1 MRRLMSSAAV
11 AVMLFAA
18 GSVSAAPA
26 AKAAKPEPAVAATS
40 IGSKGATFATV
51 TTQLPRNVR
60 PSHYDLAFTPD
71 TDKMVFTAR
80 VKIAIEVVEPT
91 ATVTLQAADLTFSK
105 AEIARQNGEKV
116 GAASIKV
123 DGEAQTAAFTFGKV
137 LPKGKYV
144 LSIDYAG
151 KIYKQAAG
159 LFALDYETEAGKKRA
174 IYTQFENSDARRFI
188 PSWDEPFYKATYS
201 VEATIPTGQMALGNM
216 PIASSK
222 DIGGGK
228 TVVTFA
234 TSPKMSTYLLFFGLG
249 EFDRASVKSAGADV
263 GVVTKKGDTP
273 KAQFA
278 LKSAADILP
287 WYNDY
292 FGTPYPLPVLDNIA
306 APGRSQFFSAMEN
319 WGAIFYFEY
328 ALLLDPKISTETDKQ
343 NVFTTVAHEMAHQWF
358 GDLVT
363 MAWWDDLWLNEGFA
377 SWMEGRATEH
387 FHPEWNAAIG
397 AVNNREYAM
406 NLDALQTTHPV
417 VQHVTTVEQASQ
429 AFDAITYQKG
439 EAVIRML
446 ESYVGHDAWR
456 DGVRAYMKQHAHGN
470 TVSDDLWSAVETAA
484 GKPIKAIAHDFTLQP
499 GVPLITV
506 SNATCTAGKTTLTLT
521 QGEFSKDAPDKKA
534 LTWRVPVTVQALG
547 DEKGGGG
554 TAKTLVTGGK
564 GSVTVDGCG
573 PIVVNAGQSG
583 YFRTQ
588 YGPERFAGIVQNF
601 AKLAP
606 IDQLGVIS
614 DAWSM
619 GLAGYQPATDFLEL
633 AKATPADTDPQ
644 VLSKVASTFS
654 AIDSYY
660 EGMPAERAAFRK
672 LAIAQLR
679 PLLTKVGWTAKPGEA
694 DNVAILRADLIGAL
708 GGLGD
713 SEVVAE
719 ATRRFNADKT
729 DPSAIPG
736 PLRKTILGVVAKHAD
751 AATWDAIHAQ
761 AQAEKTPLVRNQLYA
776 LLAAAEDE
784 ALARKAL
791 ALALTTEPGET
802 LSSTMISKVAS
813 LHPDLTFDWAVA
825 NKDAV
830 NDKVD
835 SSSRTRFIPGLG
847 QASSNPATAEKIK
860 AWAAANLAEGS
871 RKEADKAAAAVLNRA
886 RIRQDRLPAITAW
899 VAKAG

>member
-26 AKAAKPEPAVAATS
+26 AKAAAAKAKPVASAAAAGTP
-40 IGSKGATFATV
+40 GATFASV
-51 TTQLPRNVR
+51 TSQLPRNVR

-71 TDKMVFTAR
+71 LDKLTFTAQ

-91 ATVTLQAADLTFSK
+91 ATVTLQAADLTFDKVS
-105 AEIARQNGEKV
+105 IAGVGQAKV
-116 GAASIKV
+116 KV
-123 DGEAQTAAFTFGKV
+123 DADAQTASFTFDKP
-137 LPKGKYV
+137 LAKGKYV
-144 LSIDYAG
+144 LAIDYAG

-201 VEATIPTGQMALGNM
+201 VEATIPTGQMALNNM

-222 DIGGGK
+222 DLGNGK
-228 TVVTFA
+228 TVVKFA

-249 EFDRASVKSAGADV
+249 DFDRASVKAGGADV
-263 GVVTKKGDTP
+263 GVVTKKGDIP

-278 LKSAADILP
+278 LKSAAEILP

-387 FHPEWNAAIG
+387 FHPEWNGALEAVGGREAAMSVDSL
-397 AVNNREYAM
+397 A
-406 NLDALQTTHPV
+406 TTHPV
-417 VQHVTTVEQASQ
+417 VQHVATVEQASQ
-429 AFDAITYQKG
+429 AFDTITYQKG

-456 DGVRAYMKQHAHGN
+456 DGVRAYMKKHNHGN
-470 TVSDDLWSAVETAA
+470 TVSDDLWSAVEASA
-484 GKPIKAIAHDFTLQP
+484 KKPIKAIAHDFTLQP

-506 SNATCTAGKTTLTLT
+506 TGETCAAGKTTLTFT
-521 QGEFSKDAPDKKA
+521 QGEFSRDHQDKKPLA
-534 LTWRVPVTVQALG
+534 WRVPVTVKALG
-547 DEKGGGG
+547 GGE
-554 TAKTLVTGGK
+554 AKTLVVGGK
-564 GSVTVDGCG
+564 GSVTVAGCG
-573 PIVVNAGQSG
+573 PVVVNAGQAG

-588 YGPERFAGIVQNF
+588 YGPERFGKIAANF
-601 AKLAP
+601 AKLPA
-606 IDQLGVIS
+606 IDQLGLMTDS
-614 DAWSM
+614 WAM
-619 GLAGYQPATDFLEL
+619 GLAGYQPATDFLDIS
-633 AKATPADTDPQ
+633 KMVPADADPL
-644 VLSKVASTFS
+644 VLSRMAGTFLG
-654 AIDSYY
+654 IDGYY
-660 EGMPAERAAFRK
+660 EGQPAERAAFRK
-672 LAIAQLR
+672 FAIARLR
-679 PLLTKVGWTAKPGEA
+679 PLLAKVGWTAKPGEA
-694 DNVAILRADLIGAL
+694 DNIAILRNDLIGVL

-713 SEVVAE
+713 PDVVAE
-719 ATRRFNADKT
+719 ATRRFNASKT
-729 DPSAIPG
+729 DPSALPG
-736 PLRKTILGVVAKHAD
+736 PLRRTITSVVAKHAD
-751 AATWDAIHAQ
+751 AATWDAIRAQ
-761 AQAEKTPLVRNQLYA
+761 AQAEKTPLIRNQLYS
-776 LLAAAEDE
+776 LLASAEDE
-784 ALARKAL
+784 TLAQKAL
-791 ALALTTEPGET
+791 DLALTPEPGET
-802 LSSTMISKVAS
+802 LSSSMISGVARN
-813 LHPDLTFDWAVA
+813 HPDMTFDWAVA
-825 NKDAV
+825 HKDAV
-830 NDKVD
+830 NEKVD

-847 QASSNPATAEKIK
+847 ASSSNPAMADKIK
-860 AWAAANLAEGS
+860 AYAAANLAEGS
-871 RKEADKAAAAVLNRA
+871 RKEAEKAAAGVLNRA
-886 RIRQDRLPAITAW
+886 KIRQQRLPAITAW
-899 VAKAG
+899 VAKNG

>member
-11 AVMLFAA
+11 AVILFAA
-18 GSVSAAPA
+18 GNVSAATA
-26 AKAAKPEPAVAATS
+26 AKAKPKPVAVAQA
-40 IGSKGATFATV
+40 GSKGATFASV

-60 PSHYDLAFTPD
+60 PSHYDLSFTPD
-71 TDKMVFTAR
+71 ADKMSFAAK

-91 ATVTLQAADLTFSK
+91 STITLQAADLAFSK
-105 AEIARQNGEKV
+105 AEITGV
-116 GAASIKV
+116 GAATVKV
-123 DGEAQTAAFTFGKV
+123 DDEAQTASFTFAKA

-144 LSIDYAG
+144 LALDYTG
-151 KIYKQAAG
+151 KIYTQAAG
-159 LFALDYETEAGKKRA
+159 LFALDYETETGKKRA

-222 DIGGGK
+222 DLGNGK
-228 TVVTFA
+228 TLVKFA
-234 TSPKMSTYLLFFGLG
+234 TSPKMSTYLLFFGVG
-249 EFDRASVKSAGADV
+249 EFDRASVKSAGVDV

-273 KAQFA
+273 KAAFA

-328 ALLLDPKISTETDKQ
+328 AMNLDPKISTESDKQ

-387 FHPEWNAAIG
+387 FHPEWNSALG
-397 AVNNREYAM
+397 SVGGREYAM
-406 NLDALQTTHPV
+406 GLDALSTTHPV

-456 DGVRAYMKQHAHGN
+456 DGVRAYMKKHAHGN
-470 TVSDDLWSAVETAA
+470 TVSDDLWSSVEAA
-484 GKPIKAIAHDFTLQP
+484 AKKPILAIAHDFTLQP

-506 SNATCTAGKTTLTLT
+506 DAATCAAGKTTLTLT
-521 QGEFSKDAPDKKA
+521 QGQFSKDRPDKA
-534 LTWRVPVTVQALG
+534 PLIWRTPVTVQAV
-547 DEKGGGG
+547 GGGQ
-554 TAKTLVTGGK
+554 AKTLVTGGK

-573 PIVVNAGQSG
+573 PVVVNAGQAG

-601 AKLAP
+601 AKLPA
-606 IDQLGVIS
+606 IDQLGVMG

-619 GLAGYQPATDFLEL
+619 GLAGYQPATDFLDL
-633 AKATPADTDPQ
+633 AKATPADAEPQ
-644 VLSKVASTFS
+644 VFSQIAGVYS
-654 AIDSYY
+654 AIDGLY

-672 LAIAQLR
+672 LAIAKLR
-679 PLLTKVGWTAKPGEA
+679 PLLAKIGWSAKAGEP
-694 DNVAILRADLIGAL
+694 DSTAILRGQLIGTL

-713 SEVVAE
+713 ADVVAE

-736 PLRKTILGVVAKHAD
+736 NLRRTILGVVARHAD
-751 AATWDAIHAQ
+751 AATWDNIHAQ
-761 AQAEKTPLVRNQLYA
+761 AVAEKTPLIRAQLFS
-776 LLAAAEDE
+776 LLASAEDE
-784 ALARKAL
+784 TLAKKAL
-791 ALALTTEPGET
+791 ELALTPEPGET
-802 LSSTMISKVAS
+802 MSSTMIGRVAGS
-813 LHPDLTFDWAVA
+813 HPDMTFDWAVA
-825 NKDAV
+825 NKDKV
-830 NDKVD
+830 NAKVD
-835 SSSRTRFIPGLG
+835 STSRTRFIPGLG
-847 QASSNPATAEKIK
+847 ASSSNPATAEKIK

-871 RKEADKAAAAVLNRA
+871 RGEADKAAASVLNRA
-886 RIRQDRLPAITAW
+886 KIREQRLPAITAW
-899 VAKAG
+899 VGKNG

>member
-1 MRRLMSSAAV
+1 MRRLMSSTAV
-11 AVMLFAA
+11 AVILFAA
-18 GSVSAAPA
+18 GNVSAATA
-26 AKAAKPEPAVAATS
+26 AKAQVKAKPAAVAAQA
-40 IGSKGATFATV
+40 GGKGATFASV
-51 TTQLPRNVR
+51 TTQLPRAVR
-60 PSHYDLAFTPD
+60 PSHYDLSFTPD
-71 TDKMVFTAR
+71 ADKMSFAAS

-91 ATVTLQAADLTFSK
+91 ATVTLQAADLVFSK
-105 AEIARQNGEKV
+105 AEIAKSTGESV
-116 GAASIKV
+116 GAAKVKV
-123 DGEAQTAAFTFGKV
+123 DDEAQTASFTFAKA

-144 LSIDYAG
+144 LALDYTG
-151 KIYKQAAG
+151 KIYTQAAG
-159 LFALDYETEAGKKRA
+159 LFALDYETETGKKRA

-222 DIGGGK
+222 DLGGGK
-228 TVVTFA
+228 TLVKFA

-249 EFDRASVKSAGADV
+249 EFDRASVKSAGVDV

-273 KAQFA
+273 KAAFA

-328 ALLLDPKISTETDKQ
+328 AMNLDPKISTESDKQ
-343 NVFTTVAHEMAHQWF
+343 DVFTTVAHEMAHQWF

-387 FHPEWNAAIG
+387 FHPEWNATLN
-397 AVNNREYAM
+397 AVGGREYAM
-406 NLDALQTTHPV
+406 GLDALSTTHPV

-456 DGVRAYMKQHAHGN
+456 DGVRAYMKKHAHGN
-470 TVSDDLWSAVETAA
+470 TVSDDLWSSVEAA
-484 GKPIKAIAHDFTLQP
+484 AKKPITAIAHDFTLQP

-506 SNATCTAGKTTLTLT
+506 DAATCAAGKTTLTLT
-521 QGEFSKDAPDKKA
+521 QSEFSKDMPGKKP
-534 LTWRVPVTVQALG
+534 LLWRVPVTVQAI
-547 DEKGGGG
+547 GGGE
-554 TAKTLVTGGK
+554 AKTLVAGGK

-573 PIVVNAGQSG
+573 PVVVNAGQTG

-601 AKLAP
+601 AKLPA
-606 IDQLGVIS
+606 IDQLGVRS

-619 GLAGYQPATDFLEL
+619 GLAGYQPATDFLDL
-633 AKATPADTDPQ
+633 AKATPAEADPQ
-644 VLSKVASTFS
+644 VFSKIAGVYSG
-654 AIDSYY
+654 IDGLY

-672 LAIAQLR
+672 LAVAKLR
-679 PLLTKVGWTAKPGEA
+679 PLLAKVGWSAQAGEA
-694 DNVAILRADLIGAL
+694 DRIAILRGELIGTL

-713 SEVVAE
+713 PDVVAE

-736 PLRKTILGVVAKHAD
+736 ALRKTILSVVARHAD
-751 AATWDAIHAQ
+751 AATWDNIHAQ
-761 AQAEKTPLVRNQLYA
+761 ALAEKTPLIRAQLFS
-776 LLAAAEDE
+776 LLASAEDE
-784 ALARKAL
+784 TLAQKAL
-791 ALALTTEPGET
+791 ELALTPEPGET
-802 LSSTMISKVAS
+802 MSSSMISRVAGS
-813 LHPDLTFDWAVA
+813 HPDMTFDWAVA
-825 NKDAV
+825 NKDKV
-830 NDKVD
+830 NAKVD
-835 SSSRTRFIPGLG
+835 STSRTRFIPGLG
-847 QASSNPATAEKIK
+847 AGSSNPATAEKIK

-871 RKEADKAAAAVLNRA
+871 RKEGDKAAVSVLNRA
-886 RIRQDRLPAITAW
+886 KIREQRLPAITAW
-899 VAKAG
+899 VAKNG

>member
-1 MRRLMSSAAV
+1 MRRLMSSAAA
-11 AVMLFAA
+11 AVILFAA
-18 GSVSAAPA
+18 GGVSAAPA
-26 AKAAKPEPAVAATS
+26 AKAQVHAKAKPAAAQM
-40 IGSKGATFATV
+40 GAKGATFATV

-71 TDKMVFTAR
+71 ADKMTFAAK

-91 ATVTLQAADLTFSK
+91 ATVTLQAADLTFDK
-105 AEIARQNGEKV
+105 AEIAGV
-116 GAASIKV
+116 GAAKVKV
-123 DGEAQTAAFTFGKV
+123 DNDAQIASFTFGKT

-144 LSIDYAG
+144 LAIDYSG
-151 KIYKQAAG
+151 KIYTQAAG

-201 VEATIPTGQMALGNM
+201 VEATIPTGQMALNNM
-216 PIASSK
+216 PIQSSK
-222 DIGGGK
+222 DLGNGK
-228 TVVTFA
+228 TVVKFA

-249 EFDRASVKSAGADV
+249 EFDRASVKAGGADI

-306 APGRSQFFSAMEN
+306 APGRSQFFAAMEN

-343 NVFTTVAHEMAHQWF
+343 NIFTDVAHEMAHQWF

-387 FHPEWNAAIG
+387 FHPEWNG
-397 AVNNREYAM
+397 ALTAVGSREYAM
-406 NLDALQTTHPV
+406 NLDALSTTHPV

-429 AFDAITYQKG
+429 AFDGITYQKG

-456 DGVRAYMKQHAHGN
+456 DGVRAYMKKHNHGN
-470 TVSDDLWSAVETAA
+470 TVSDDLWTAIEASAK
-484 GKPIKAIAHDFTLQP
+484 KPIKAIAHDFTLQP

-506 SNATCTAGKTTLTLT
+506 DSATCAAGKTTLALT
-521 QGEFSKDAPDKKA
+521 QSEFSKDAPDKKP

-547 DEKGGGG
+547 GGE
-554 TAKTLVTGGK
+554 AKTLVTGGK
-564 GSVTVDGCG
+564 GSVTVSGCG
-573 PIVVNAGQSG
+573 PIVVNAGQTG

-588 YGPERFAGIVQNF
+588 YGPARFAGIVQNF
-601 AKLAP
+601 AKLPA

-619 GLAGYQPATDFLEL
+619 GLAGYQPATDFLDL
-633 AKATPADTDPQ
+633 AKATPANAEPQ
-644 VLSKVASTFS
+644 VLSKVASTYL
-654 AIDSYY
+654 AIDGYY
-660 EGMPAERAAFRK
+660 EGMPTERAAFRK

-679 PLLTKVGWTAKPGEA
+679 PLLAKVGWTPKAGEA
-694 DNVAILRADLIGAL
+694 DKVAILRADLIGAL

-713 SEVVAE
+713 ADVVAE
-719 ATRRFNADKT
+719 ATRRFNAEKT

-736 PLRKTILGVVAKHAD
+736 PLRKTVLGVVAKHAD

-761 AQAEKTPLVRNQLYA
+761 AAAEKTPLVRNQLFS

-784 ALARKAL
+784 ALAKKAL
-791 ALALTTEPGET
+791 ELALTSEPGET
-802 LSSTMISKVAS
+802 LSSSMISRVAG
-813 LHPDLTFDWAVA
+813 LHPDMTFDWAVA
-825 NKDAV
+825 NKDKV
-830 NDKVD
+830 NEKVD
-835 SSSRTRFIPGLG
+835 SSSRTRFIPTLG

-860 AWAAANLAEGS
+860 AYAAANLAEGS
-871 RKEADKAAAAVLNRA
+871 RKEADKAAASVLNRA
-886 RIRQDRLPAITAW
+886 KIRQDRLPAITAW
-899 VAKAG
+899 VAKNG

>member
-1 MRRLMSSAAV
+1 
-11 AVMLFAA
+11 
-18 GSVSAAPA
+18 
-26 AKAAKPEPAVAATS
+26 VAAQAS
-40 IGSKGATFATV
+40 SKGATSATV

-71 TDKMVFTAR
+71 ADKLTFDAK

-91 ATVTLQAADLTFSK
+91 TTVTLQAADLTFAK
-105 AEIARQNGEKV
+105 AEIAGV
-116 GAASIKV
+116 GAGRIKV
-123 DGEAQTAAFTFGKV
+123 DADAQTASFTFGKT

-144 LSIDYAG
+144 LAIDYSG

-159 LFALDYETEAGKKRA
+159 LFALDYDTEAGKKRA
-174 IYTQFENSDARRFI
+174 LYTQFENSDARRFI

-201 VEATIPTGQMALGNM
+201 VEATVPTGQMALGNM
-216 PIASSK
+216 PIQSSK
-222 DIGGGK
+222 DLGGGK
-228 TVVTFA
+228 TLVKFQ

-273 KAQFA
+273 KAEFA
-278 LKSAADILP
+278 LKSAAEILP

-387 FHPEWNAAIG
+387 FHPEWNAALG
-397 AVNNREYAM
+397 AVGGREYAM
-406 NLDALQTTHPV
+406 SLDALSTTHPV

-429 AFDAITYQKG
+429 AFDGITYQKG

-446 ESYVGHDAWR
+446 EGYVGHDAWR
-456 DGVRAYMKQHAHGN
+456 DGVRAYMKKHAHGN

-506 SNATCTAGKTTLTLT
+506 SNATCAAGKTTLTLT
-521 QGEFSKDAPDKKA
+521 QGEFSKDAPDRKP
-534 LTWRVPVTVQALG
+534 LTWRVPVTVKALG

-554 TAKTLVTGGK
+554 EAKTLVTGGK
-564 GSVTVDGCG
+564 GQVTVDGCG
-573 PIVVNAGQSG
+573 PVVVNAGQSG
-583 YFRTQ
+583 YFRVQ
-588 YGPERFAGIVQNF
+588 YGPERFAGIVKNF
-601 AKLAP
+601 AKVPA
-606 IDQLGVIS
+606 IDQLGVMS

-619 GLAGYQPATDFLEL
+619 GLAGYQPATDFLDL

-644 VLSKVASTFS
+644 VLSKVASVFS

-679 PLLTKVGWTAKPGEA
+679 PLLAKVGWTAKPGEA
-694 DNVAILRADLIGAL
+694 DNIAILRADLIGTL
-708 GGLGD
+708 GGLG
-713 SEVVAE
+713 
-719 ATRRFNADKT
+719 
-729 DPSAIPG
+729 
-736 PLRKTILGVVAKHAD
+736 
-751 AATWDAIHAQ
+751 
-761 AQAEKTPLVRNQLYA
+761 
-776 LLAAAEDE
+776 
-784 ALARKAL
+784 
-791 ALALTTEPGET
+791 
-802 LSSTMISKVAS
+802 
-813 LHPDLTFDWAVA
+813 
-825 NKDAV
+825 
-830 NDKVD
+830 
-835 SSSRTRFIPGLG
+835 
-847 QASSNPATAEKIK
+847 
-860 AWAAANLAEGS
+860 
-871 RKEADKAAAAVLNRA
+871 
-886 RIRQDRLPAITAW
+886 
-899 VAKAG
+899 

>member
-11 AVMLFAA
+11 AVILFAA
-18 GSVSAAPA
+18 GGVSAATP
-26 AKAAKPEPAVAATS
+26 AKAKPKPVAAAQA
-40 IGSKGATFATV
+40 GSKGATFASV

-60 PSHYDLAFTPD
+60 PSHYDLSFTPD
-71 TDKMVFTAR
+71 ADKMSFAAK

-91 ATVTLQAADLTFSK
+91 STITLQAADLAFSK
-105 AEIARQNGEKV
+105 AEIAGV
-116 GAASIKV
+116 GAATVKV
-123 DGEAQTAAFTFGKV
+123 DDDAQTASFTFAKA

-144 LSIDYAG
+144 LALDYTG
-151 KIYKQAAG
+151 KIYTQAAG
-159 LFALDYETEAGKKRA
+159 LFALDYETETGKKRA

-222 DIGGGK
+222 DLGGGK
-228 TVVTFA
+228 TLVKFA
-234 TSPKMSTYLLFFGLG
+234 TSPKMSTYLLFFGVG
-249 EFDRASVKSAGADV
+249 EFDRASIKSAGVDV

-273 KAQFA
+273 KAAFA

-328 ALLLDPKISTETDKQ
+328 AMNLDPKISTESDKQ

-387 FHPEWNAAIG
+387 FHPEWNSALG
-397 AVNNREYAM
+397 SVGGREYAM
-406 NLDALQTTHPV
+406 GLDALSTTHPV

-456 DGVRAYMKQHAHGN
+456 DGVRAYMKKHAHGN
-470 TVSDDLWSAVETAA
+470 TVSDDLWSSVEAA
-484 GKPIKAIAHDFTLQP
+484 AKKPILAIAHDFTLQP

-506 SNATCTAGKTTLTLT
+506 DAAACAAGKTTLTLT
-521 QGEFSKDAPDKKA
+521 QGQFSKDMPDKA
-534 LTWRVPVTVQALG
+534 PLIWRTPVTVQAV
-547 DEKGGGG
+547 GGG

-573 PIVVNAGQSG
+573 PVVVNAGQAG

-588 YGPERFAGIVQNF
+588 YGAERFGGIVQSF
-601 AKLAP
+601 AKLPA
-606 IDQLGVIS
+606 IDQLGVMS

-619 GLAGYQPATDFLEL
+619 GLAGYQPATDFLDL
-633 AKATPADTDPQ
+633 AKATPADADPQ
-644 VLSKVASTFS
+644 VFSKIAGVYSS
-654 AIDSYY
+654 IDGLY

-672 LAIAQLR
+672 LAIAKLR
-679 PLLTKVGWTAKPGEA
+679 PLLAKVGWTAKAGEP
-694 DNVAILRADLIGAL
+694 DRIAILRGELIGTL

-713 SEVVAE
+713 AEVVAE

-736 PLRKTILGVVAKHAD
+736 TLRRTILGVVARHAD
-751 AATWDAIHAQ
+751 AATWDNIHAQ
-761 AQAEKTPLVRNQLYA
+761 AVAEKTPLIRAQLFS
-776 LLAAAEDE
+776 LLASAEDE
-784 ALARKAL
+784 TLARKAL
-791 ALALTTEPGET
+791 ELALTPEPGET
-802 LSSTMISKVAS
+802 MSSTMISRVAGG
-813 LHPDLTFDWAVA
+813 HPDMTFDWAVA
-825 NKDAV
+825 NKDKV
-830 NDKVD
+830 NAKVD
-835 SSSRTRFIPGLG
+835 STSRTRFIPGLG
-847 QASSNPATAEKIK
+847 AGSSNPATAEKIK

-871 RKEADKAAAAVLNRA
+871 RKEADKAAASVLNRA
-886 RIRQDRLPAITAW
+886 KIREQRLPAITAW
-899 VAKAG
+899 VGKNG

>member
-1 MRRLMSSAAV
+1 MRRLMSSAAA
-11 AVMLFAA
+11 AVILFAA
-18 GSVSAAPA
+18 GGASAATAAKPKPVAAAPA
-26 AKAAKPEPAVAATS
+26 
-40 IGSKGATFATV
+40 GSKGATFATV

-60 PSHYDLAFTPD
+60 PSHYDLSFTPD
-71 TDKMVFTAR
+71 ADKMSFTAS

-91 ATVTLQAADLTFSK
+91 ATVTLQAADLAFSK
-105 AEIARQNGEKV
+105 VEITGV
-116 GAASIKV
+116 GAAKVKV
-123 DGEAQTAAFTFGKV
+123 DDEAQTASFTFAKP

-151 KIYKQAAG
+151 KIYTQAAG
-159 LFALDYETEAGKKRA
+159 LFALDYDTDAGKRRA
-174 IYTQFENSDARRFI
+174 LYTQFENSDARRFI
-188 PSWDEPFYKATYS
+188 PSWDEPFYKATFS
-201 VEATIPTGQMALGNM
+201 VQATVPTGQMALSNM

-222 DIGGGK
+222 DLGGGK
-228 TVVTFA
+228 TLVTFA

-249 EFDRASVKSAGADV
+249 EFDRASVKAAGVDV

-273 KAQFA
+273 KAAFA

-328 ALLLDPKISTETDKQ
+328 AMNLDPKISTESDKQ

-387 FHPEWNAAIG
+387 FHPEWNAALN
-397 AVNNREYAM
+397 AVGGREYAM
-406 NLDALQTTHPV
+406 GLDALSTTHPV

-456 DGVRAYMKQHAHGN
+456 DGVRAYMKKHAHGN
-470 TVSDDLWSAVETAA
+470 TVSDDLWSSVEGAA
-484 GKPIKAIAHDFTLQP
+484 KKPILAIAHDFTLQP

-506 SNATCTAGKTTLTLT
+506 DTATCAAGKTTLTLT
-521 QGEFSKDAPDKKA
+521 QGEFSKDAPGKTP
-534 LTWRVPVTVQALG
+534 LTWRVPVTVQAI
-547 DEKGGGG
+547 GGGE
-554 TAKTLVTGGK
+554 AKTLVVGGK

-573 PIVVNAGQSG
+573 PVVVNAGQSG
-583 YFRTQ
+583 YYRVQ
-588 YGPERFAGIVQNF
+588 YGPERFAGIVRNF
-601 AKLAP
+601 AKLPA
-606 IDQLGVIS
+606 IDQLGVMS

-619 GLAGYQPATDFLEL
+619 GLAGYQPATDALDL
-633 AKATPADTDPQ
+633 AKATPASADPQ
-644 VLSKVASTFS
+644 VISKIAGVYS
-654 AIDSYY
+654 AIDGYY
-660 EGMPAERAAFRK
+660 EGMPTERAAFRK

-679 PLLTKVGWTAKPGEA
+679 PLLAKVGWSAKAGEA
-694 DNVAILRADLIGAL
+694 DNVAILRADLIGVL

-713 SEVVAE
+713 PDVVAE

-729 DPSAIPG
+729 DPAAIPG
-736 PLRKTILGVVAKHAD
+736 NLRKTILSVVARHAD

-761 AQAEKTPLVRNQLYA
+761 AVAEKTPLIRAQLFS
-776 LLAAAEDE
+776 LLASAEDDT
-784 ALARKAL
+784 LARKAL
-791 ALALTTEPGET
+791 ELALTPEPGET
-802 LSSTMISKVAS
+802 LSSSMISRVAGS
-813 LHPDLTFDWAVA
+813 HPDMTFDWAVA
-825 NKDAV
+825 NKDKV
-830 NDKVD
+830 NAKVD
-835 SSSRTRFIPGLG
+835 NSARTRFIPGLG
-847 QASSNPATAEKIK
+847 AGSSDPAMAEKIK

-871 RKEADKAAAAVLNRA
+871 RGEADKAAAAVLNRA
-886 RIRQDRLPAITAW
+886 RVRQDRLPAITAW
-899 VAKAG
+899 VGKNG